1 MHIATASKGKW
12 LLIGERKNEKRP
24 HDGDLL
30 DFDRA
35 QKKLTYV
42 SLSVSEL
49 FILSNQSDM
58 LVLDFPCVRY
68 LASPT
73 SDIFAGW

>member
-1 MHIATASKGKW
+1 MRIATASKGKW

-30 DFDRA
+30 DFDRT

-42 SLSVSEL
+42 SLNVSEL

-58 LVLDFPCVRY
+58 LVLDFPWCS
-68 LASPT
+68 LLSTPASE
-73 SDIFAGW
+73 IFAGW